1 MQIQLRQ
8 DARTNI
14 PTAISLNRN
23 TTLDGRATR
32 QDHPDLVS
40 DRLIVCIYNTKQVA
54 GFTAFTKT
62 KVTKNQ
68 M

>member
-14 PTAISLNRN
+14 PTAISPNRN
-23 TTLDGRATR
+23 NTLDGRAAR

-40 DRLIVCIYNTKQVA
+40 DRLIVCMYKAGCRIYSS
-54 GFTAFTKT
+54 TKT
-62 KVTKNQ
+62 KVT
-68 M
+68 